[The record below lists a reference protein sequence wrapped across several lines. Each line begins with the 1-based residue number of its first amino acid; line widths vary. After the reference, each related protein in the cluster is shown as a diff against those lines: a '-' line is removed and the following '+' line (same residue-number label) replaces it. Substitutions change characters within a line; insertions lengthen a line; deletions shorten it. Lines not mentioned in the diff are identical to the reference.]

1 MLPDEGPYRRSETR
15 GEYLYA
21 LLVVRFHDPTI
32 SGRCVVILNSV
43 PGLPNTFHRVG
54 VTAFMNGAQVA
65 EWFNNVSLRTITFI

>member
-1 MLPDEGPYRRSETR
+1 MLPDEGPYRRSETW